1 MIRTQ
6 LTFWVFVSL
15 DGILL
20 EKRCF
25 KTYPKSLGP
34 APGFIT
40 IQIRYLTINLDFS
53 LERYVFSY
61 VKKFLLAWFTIL
73 TTFQRTSQYTH
84 VDNSRSMR
92 NTIFLFWLLLIKI
105 QNLHFLEKRIL
116 KNIRRWWCKMSV
128 VKKKCIVLHCL
139 FLRKIQQQQQ
149 QQQFIGIPI

>member
-1 MIRTQ
+1 M
-6 LTFWVFVSL
+6 
-15 DGILL
+15 ILL
-20 EKRCF
+20 VKRCF
-25 KTYPKSLGP
+25 KIYPKSLGP

-53 LERYVFSY
+53 LEYVFSY
-61 VKKFLLAWFTIL
+61 IKKFLLAWFTIL

-105 QNLHFLEKRIL
+105 QTLHFLVV

-128 VKKKCIVLHCL
+128 VKKNVLSFIVYSWEKFNNNNNNNLLVFPYKWCYL
-139 FLRKIQQQQQ
+139 NT
-149 QQQFIGIPI
+149 